1 MESLFFKYF
10 FFTFLIGIFISALI
24 IVLLIGIFTNN
35 YYDKTFI
42 YDIIKL
48 EKKYA
53 EEKIKSANIKVNS
66 LLLKYQVNINELIFI
81 YQKIANYVIDD
92 DNLFFLEGRNLISAV
107 DVEDSHCSSSKY
119 ANTHAVWVYDE
130 FSTNSNIGAFNQ
142 VAEQQLIA
150 FDHFIENLD
159 AIYQISRP
167 ETYSYFFYFEETEL
181 YITYP
186 LSSECESKN
195 VYNLNNYD
203 YLNLN
208 RCIDENSEFCTTYK
222 VKCEYFF
229 QNMMKSKTGVFDNNY
244 KSNQNRTIF

>member
-1 MESLFFKYF
+1 MKMESLFFKYF

-92 DNLFFLEGRNLISAV
+92 DNLFF
-107 DVEDSHCSSSKY
+107 
-119 ANTHAVWVYDE
+119 
-130 FSTNSNIGAFNQ
+130 
-142 VAEQQLIA
+142 
-150 FDHFIENLD
+150 
-159 AIYQISRP
+159 
-167 ETYSYFFYFEETEL
+167 
-181 YITYP
+181 
-186 LSSECESKN
+186 
-195 VYNLNNYD
+195 
-203 YLNLN
+203 
-208 RCIDENSEFCTTYK
+208 
-222 VKCEYFF
+222 
-229 QNMMKSKTGVFDNNY
+229 
-244 KSNQNRTIF
+244 